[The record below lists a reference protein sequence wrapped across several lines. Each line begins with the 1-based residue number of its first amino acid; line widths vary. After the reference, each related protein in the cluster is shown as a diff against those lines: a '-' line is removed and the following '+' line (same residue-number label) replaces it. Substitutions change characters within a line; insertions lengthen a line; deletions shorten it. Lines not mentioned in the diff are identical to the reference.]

1 MSKPTPVNRYSGQ
14 VFEFLTVLDTPVT
27 VVPMLFS
34 HALSEIGV
42 KKAAGNNFRVRH
54 GLTHQEVLNHYA
66 GVQ

>member
-27 VVPMLFS
+27 VVRYPS
-34 HALSEIGV
+34 G
-42 KKAAGNNFRVRH
+42 H